1 MKDYLTQYREKLI
14 SSEQIAERIQS
25 GQYIATDNML
35 AAPIAILNAIG
46 ARAEKNLVKGLSVYT
61 TLDVY
66 DYPCFKPE
74 IAENFRGISWFCGA
88 SARKGVNSGL
98 GDVLP
103 GYYRDFPR
111 IVRDSRPVDVFCAAV
126 GPMDKHG
133 YFTMGTVGSQSEACI
148 EKAKYI
154 YLEINEN
161 MPRVSSA
168 PLIHISQVDGIC
180 ENTIPLRGLP
190 QVELDEKSKL
200 IGQLIA
206 EEIPN
211 GATLQLGIGAIPD
224 AVGTAL
230 MTKRNL
236 GIHTEMFT
244 DSMVGLLECGA
255 VDNSVKPIHRG
266 RTVCTF
272 AYGSQRLYD
281 YIDDNPSV
289 LMLPVDYV
297 NDVQR
302 IASHPNFMS
311 INSALEVDFFGQ
323 TAAESIGTF
332 QISGTGGQVDYVRGA
347 VESKGGKSFIA
358 FHSTA
363 KDDTVSRIVPM
374 LTQGAIVTTSKN
386 DIDNIVTEYG
396 IARLRGR
403 TLSERTKAL
412 IAIAHP
418 KFREELTFA
427 AKKQNILI

>member
-1 MKDYLTQYREKLI
+1 MKDYLTQYKEKLV
-14 SSEQIAERIQS
+14 STDEIAARIEPGQS
-25 GQYIATDNML
+25 IATDNML
-35 AAPIAILNAIG
+35 GEPIGILDALG
-46 ARAEKNLVKGLSVYT
+46 RRAEKSLITDVSIYT
-61 TLDVY
+61 TLDIY
-66 DYPCFKPE
+66 DLPCYRPE
-74 IAENFRGISWFCGA
+74 LADKLHGISWFCGG
-88 SARKGVNSGL
+88 SARKGINSGL

-111 IVRDSRPVDVFCAAV
+111 IVRESRDIDVFCAAV
-126 GPMDKHG
+126 SPVDKHG
-133 YFTMGTVGSQSEACI
+133 YFTMSTIGSQSQACM

-154 YLEINEN
+154 YLEVNHN
-161 MPRVSSA
+161 LPRCSSA
-168 PLIHISQVDGIC
+168 PLIHISRADAIC
-180 ENTIPLRGLP
+180 ENTIPLKVIP
-190 QVELDEKSKL
+190 QEELDEKSKL

-206 EEIPN
+206 EEIPD

-230 MTKRNL
+230 RDKKHL

-244 DSMVGLLECGA
+244 DSMVGLIECGA
-255 VDNSVKPIHRG
+255 VDNSMKPIHRG
-266 RTVCTF
+266 RTVATF

-289 LMLPVDYV
+289 LILPVDYV
-297 NDVQR
+297 NDIKR
-302 IASHPNFMS
+302 IASHPSFMS

-323 TAAESIGTF
+323 TAAESIGTY

-363 KDDTVSRIVPM
+363 KNDTVSRIVPM

-427 AKKQNILI
+427 AKKQNIII